1 MVKRADKLERAQGAY
16 ISDEEITDIF
26 NYLKNKF
33 DKPIFPDFEAEVA
46 RVNGEEHDELAE
58 SGKVPNSTTISTNV
72 NRKRPESSKT
82 IQRSIKGKTN
92 VSTSTTSMQKLKER
106 ARKRRE
112 AAEASKT
119 LDLEKVN
126 SEPKKSDVSKKKKM
140 DMDFFLGR
148 K

>member
-1 MVKRADKLERAQGAY
+1 
-16 ISDEEITDIF
+16 
-26 NYLKNKF
+26 
-33 DKPIFPDFEAEVA
+33 
-46 RVNGEEHDELAE
+46 
-58 SGKVPNSTTISTNV
+58 
-72 NRKRPESSKT
+72 T

>member
-1 MVKRADKLERAQGAY
+1 ME
-16 ISDEEITDIF
+16 
-26 NYLKNKF
+26 
-33 DKPIFPDFEAEVA
+33 
-46 RVNGEEHDELAE
+46 
-58 SGKVPNSTTISTNV
+58 
-72 NRKRPESSKT
+72 
-82 IQRSIKGKTN
+82 
-92 VSTSTTSMQKLKER
+92 KLKER